1 MPAAAAFARILNFK
15 CIYHS
20 ILPVVMM
27 AFSGA
32 VSAEPATQGTPFAE
46 ENGAVHGDA
55 PTMGELRSHAST
67 IADILEIASERVE
80 HLAATDAEKPALIE
94 AIRHELSLSRRW
106 NRHLG
111 TILDEVAEARRM
123 LKVREREAAK
133 EIARMTAVAEEARL
147 ELINLRKVLTDG
159 PEEEVGS
166 AATWSESGLV
176 PKDQVEISH
185 QWASNRAAVPSASAD
200 VDGPGR
206 DLQDVRASLSS
217 MQDGQALAA
226 RNVEAVRA
234 KIIEALETLADA
246 QGDLPMKDRAAGA
259 GLSSEDITAWAAS
272 TATKLNH
279 QSPLES
285 D

>member
-1 MPAAAAFARILNFK
+1 MSAAAAFASVFNFK
-15 CIYHS
+15 CISYGVLS
-20 ILPVVMM
+20 VVMM
-27 AFSGA
+27 VFSGA
-32 VSAEPATQGTPFAE
+32 LSAEPATHGTPFT
-46 ENGAVHGDA
+46 GGSRSVHGDA
-55 PTMGELRSHAST
+55 PTVGELRSHAST

-80 HLAATDAEKPALIE
+80 RLAATDAEKPALIE

-123 LKVREREAAK
+123 LKAREREAAK

-147 ELINLRKVLTDG
+147 ELINLKKVLTDD
-159 PEEEVGS
+159 PDEEVGS
-166 AATWSESGLV
+166 AATWSESGLA
-176 PKDQVEISH
+176 PKNQVEISD
-185 QWASNRAAVPSASAD
+185 QWASNRAAVSSAPAD

-206 DLQDVRASLSS
+206 DLEDVRASLSS
-217 MQDGQALAA
+217 MQDGQALAV

-246 QGDLPMKDRAAGA
+246 QGDLPIKDRAAGA

-279 QSPLES
+279 KSPLEI